1 MNEPTIIC
9 PTCETEFP
17 LTETLARPYIDAERG
32 RLAEEAR
39 ERIAAIEKRD
49 NELSQKSDRLTN
61 LERSLNA
68 RSNDIEI
75 VIENRLEKERSTIA
89 AAEAKKAETRYQTQ
103 LVEARRNLEEQASRI
118 VELQGAELEYRA
130 KSAALDEEKRSLE
143 LNLARRL
150 AESTNQIR
158 EEGAKEERERAQHE
172 IQANEAALAKARAD
186 LAEAREAEL
195 ELRLQREALENEKR
209 AFELQIA
216 RKLDEE
222 RLKIREATQ
231 KEDDEQHR
239 LKIAEKD
246 NLIAQMAKQVDE
258 LRRKVDQG
266 SQQLQGEV
274 LEQDIQKILEEEF
287 RGDEFDS
294 VPNGQPG
301 SDVIQRVKLANG
313 SNCGSIV
320 WETKNTKNWSDSWPV
335 KIRKDQRDNNADLAV
350 IVSTALPKSID
361 GFNRIEGVW
370 ITARRH
376 AVALAKALRQALI
389 ENHQVRLANQDRDT
403 KADSVYRYVI
413 SKDFHQRVTAMVE
426 AYMSMRDD
434 LDAEKRSAQ
443 RQWAKREKE
452 LDNLLVGAARL
463 YGDFQGI
470 VGKSMPDVEVLKLS
484 APAADGALNHP

>member
-1 MNEPTIIC
+1 MNEPTITC
-9 PTCETEFP
+9 PTCETEIP

-32 RLAEEAR
+32 RLAEEVR

-49 NELSQKSDRLTN
+49 NDLRQKSDRLTN
-61 LERSLNA
+61 FERDLNV
-68 RSNDIEI
+68 RSSDIENA
-75 VIENRLEKERSTIA
+75 IETRLEKERSAIA
-89 AAEAKKAETRYQTQ
+89 VAEAKKAETRYQTQ
-103 LVEARRNLEEQASRI
+103 LADARRNLGEQASRI
-118 VELQGAELEYRA
+118 AELQGAELEYRA

-150 AESTNQIR
+150 AESTSQIR
-158 EEGAKEERERAQHE
+158 EQGAKEERERAQLE

-195 ELRLQREALENEKR
+195 ELRRQREALENERR
-209 AFELQIA
+209 AFELEIA

-246 NLIAQMAKQVDE
+246 NLIAQMSKQVDE

-287 RGDEFDS
+287 RCDEFEA

-301 SDVIQRVKLANG
+301 SDVVQRVKLANG
-313 SNCGSIV
+313 SNCGSII